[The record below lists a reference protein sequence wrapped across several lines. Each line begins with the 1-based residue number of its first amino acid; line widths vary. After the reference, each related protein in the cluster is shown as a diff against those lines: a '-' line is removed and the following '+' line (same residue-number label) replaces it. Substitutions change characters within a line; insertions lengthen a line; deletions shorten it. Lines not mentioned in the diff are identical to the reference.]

1 MNALIALACFAFVAN
16 LALLILAIRAWFV
29 ASEEEYDEEFTNDK

>member
-16 LALLILAIRAWFV
+16 LALLILAMRAWFG
-29 ASEEEYDEEFTNDK
+29 ATEEDYDEEFTDGK